1 MVDGRMKY
9 TVRYWVV
16 GFPNR
21 VRPMQM
27 RYETTDIEFALDFI
41 RVRRASGHAAFIEEA
56 RPA

>member
-1 MVDGRMKY
+1 MTYRVA
-9 TVRYWVV
+9 YWVP

-21 VRPMQM
+21 VRPMRM

-56 RPA
+56 RPC